1 VKTYPPIQWITVT
14 PSDPGIPRRVRR
26 VSRHKHRSSPNL
38 LYSSAKGAR
47 PRHFRRRTRESD
59 KRRQDSRGCER
70 QEFSRGMGRDG
81 GIRRNHGDRKRG
93 VRGGGGRTAR
103 MNVNLVVAGLL
114 LACRASSAFRF
125 APAGPSSVIARGGGS
140 SCNGRSPVSRRS
152 GSAGIQSACWAGG
165 AGIFGSA
172 KPTFQQR
179 RWAGRRGV
187 PTSSPTGRRISRR
200 VCSQSCLLWWVR
212 CASAAAP
219 KYCVLLRCNRSSENH
234 DMVT

>member
-1 VKTYPPIQWITVT
+1 VPDLDISGGGQGRATKGGKIRGAVSTPP
-14 PSDPGIPRRVRR
+14 
-26 VSRHKHRSSPNL
+26 
-38 LYSSAKGAR
+38 GANSMQNDAG
-47 PRHFRRRTRESD
+47 P
-59 KRRQDSRGCER
+59 ER

-179 RWAGRRGV
+179 R
-187 PTSSPTGRRISRR
+187 
-200 VCSQSCLLWWVR
+200 
-212 CASAAAP
+212 
-219 KYCVLLRCNRSSENH
+219 
-234 DMVT
+234 